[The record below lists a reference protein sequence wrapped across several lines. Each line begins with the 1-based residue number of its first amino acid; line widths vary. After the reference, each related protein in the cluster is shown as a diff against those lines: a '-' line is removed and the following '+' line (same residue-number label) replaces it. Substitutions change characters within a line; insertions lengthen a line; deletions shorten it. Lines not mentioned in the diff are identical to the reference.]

1 MPESSFSGCN
11 HLVWEVSFGDEF
23 IRTFYLYHFTFEF
36 KLFSGFFT
44 DTLLLME
51 KFLQKI
57 CILNFKNSQYI
68 PGSL

>member
-23 IRTFYLYHFTFEF
+23 IRTFYLYHFKFKF

-44 DTLLLME
+44 DKLLLME
-51 KFLQKI
+51 KFLQKD
-57 CILNFKNSQYI
+57 LYFEF
-68 PGSL
+68 